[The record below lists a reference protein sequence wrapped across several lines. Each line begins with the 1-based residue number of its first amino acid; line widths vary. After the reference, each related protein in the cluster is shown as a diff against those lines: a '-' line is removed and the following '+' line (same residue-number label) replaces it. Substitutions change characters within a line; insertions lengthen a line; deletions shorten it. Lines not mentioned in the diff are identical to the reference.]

1 MFKVKWV
8 KLFQPVYFEG
18 QPLNNVIR
26 KLNVNSLSHEQGITS
41 MEYDRQLNMF
51 IINNKLYIPAT
62 NICAFEIEEIA
73 ELKDS
78 STQKNKL
85 ITNNTINSSNEQIT
99 KKTINEAFKKTHK

>member
-8 KLFQPVYFEG
+8 KLFQPIYFEG
-18 QPLNNVIR
+18 QLLNNVIR
-26 KLNVNSLSHEQGITS
+26 KSNANSLSHEQVIFS
-41 MEYDRQLNMF
+41 LEYDNQLNMF
-51 IINNKLYIPAT
+51 IINNKLYIPIT

-85 ITNNTINSSNEQIT
+85 ITNNTINSSGEQIT

>member
-18 QPLNNVIR
+18 QLLNNVIR
-26 KLNVNSLSHEQGITS
+26 KASDMSLSHEQGIFS
-41 MEYDRQLNMF
+41 LEYDRQLNMF
-51 IINNKLYIPAT
+51 IINSKLYIPAT
-62 NICAFEIEEIA
+62 NICAFEIDEIV

-85 ITNNTINSSNEQIT
+85 ITNNTINSSGEQIT
-99 KKTINEAFKKTHK
+99 KKAIGEAFKKTHK